1 MSTVLQNVLEA
12 QKKGLRNSIQ
22 ESRETLKKI
31 ETKIAMLTDEDMKF
45 LLKAKIKEYKAIIKE
60 REDILNSL

>member
-22 ESRETLKKI
+22 ESRETIKKI